1 MQRILE
7 VLQDGWDTEVLQ
19 NLSVREF
26 EGALM
31 TGIIDVNQPCDMYA
45 NAIFTVMFNLL
56 PSDGCVAKV
65 ALLLQHRANALT
77 ENSGETALEA
87 TNRLIDSGLRLSKI
101 NAWREIREC
110 LRRVE
115 IRDSDLCGWVSL

>member
-7 VLQDGWDTEVLQ
+7 VLRDGWDTEVLQ
-19 NLSVREF
+19 NLSVWEF

-31 TGIIDVNQPCDMYA
+31 TGIIDVNQPCGMYA
-45 NAIFTVMFNLL
+45 NAIFTVMYNLL

-65 ALLLQHRANALT
+65 GLLLQHRANSLT
-77 ENSGETALEA
+77 ENSRETALEA
-87 TNRLIDSGLRLSKI
+87 ANRLIDSGLRLSKT

-115 IRDSDLCGWVSL
+115 IRDSNVYAWVSL